1 MYKYEVKKHTYNEGM
16 PLGIYISIQTS
27 TINPLELEK
36 EVDEFIS
43 YMRDKYKTKTYN
55 KSWFERVKEIFKL

>member
-43 YMRDKYKTKTYN
+43 YMRDKYSTKIYT
-55 KSWFERVKEIFKL
+55 KSWKDIIKEKFI